1 MSRRIVVFVGTD
13 HHPFH
18 RAVDWADSWQDRHV
32 NDHVYIQYGSSRP
45 PRIAEGASLVP
56 FQEVATRID
65 SADVVVCHG
74 GPGTIAQVRAGGH
87 RPIVFPRDPARGEH
101 VDGHQQL
108 FARWCADKE
117 LADVVA
123 DPDGLDHLVRKLPAA
138 GTLAEQDIDEEVAA
152 TVERFG
158 RLVGRSPTPGRKSWP
173 SRLRRRLPWTPPST

>member
-18 RAVDWADSWQDRHV
+18 RAVDWADSWQARHV
-32 NDHVYIQYGSSRP
+32 DDLVYIQYGSSRP
-45 PRIAEGASLVP
+45 PQVAGGASLVP

-87 RPIVFPRDPARGEH
+87 RPIVFPRDPAHGEH

-108 FARWCADKE
+108 FARWCADKG

-123 DPDGLDHLVRKLPAA
+123 DPAGLDLMVGNLPAA

-158 RLVGRSPTPGRKSWP
+158 LLVGRSPTPRRESCP
-173 SRLRRRLPWTPPST
+173 SRLRQRLPWTLPST